1 MVTNSPQGPH
11 SSDITLHNDP
21 EINAQLQER
30 VFNDTSDN
38 FFETNIEFLT
48 LAQVETFNRQ
58 LERFGLSE
66 QAIKV
71 MASNNIHGHLSWRVL
86 IEKEAYVRHLQKG
99 LLPTQYWSKVE
110 QTKLNVA
117 KEIQQRINEEKE
129 TNLKRFNFNTN
140 YYNQKQAFIREQIS
154 LLGYINFLKAL
165 IAAAAL
171 LLGKQRDR
179 EAFKDLIR
187 MINQDQIDLAK
198 ERSDSAEY
206 LAALEMA
213 YKERV
218 AEIDE
223 QIQSCETQLVSVRN
237 HIDELHRAI
246 DGFEDNEGEF
256 HPGQRQI
263 VAAIQQEI
271 QDFDE
276 QHHEELQ
283 ELDVALEE
291 NLALQSEILKAIE
304 IKEDEKLEEEGH
316 LSKIKFKREK
326 IINKQAE
333 MENKI
338 IEIENMEQ
346 DAQTRLDHLT
356 DKEKQGHITP
366 AEREQISELQRALLV
381 MEGSRFVEY
390 SILEEEEEILKGK
403 MEKYN
408 KRESETYQRIG
419 ILEEQ
424 IKDLRVK
431 LSDAKDEYGDLMA
444 KKQAILKQREILAN
458 RLVVEQ
464 DKLDRLTNELK
475 NAEEQEHL
483 LVENI
488 RDYQQLKTL
497 LKEDLDINKRIAE
510 LEEKR
515 SKIDPQLKESAE
527 ELKSAKKA
535 VSRVNNALNGTLDE
549 NGSLVKDGM
558 RQKLS
563 KMQAELS
570 ELEEGS
576 AKYNKKQK
584 QISKL
589 EGAIKGMEKN
599 LETQEARLEAAAK
612 SHKEYSIA
620 VEKIELQIESSAYGI
635 IINKN
640 DIQKLQQKI
649 ANNESRRQ
657 TLERTADSTILMDIK
672 RNVRKVKDVDN
683 ADISR
688 NYSDIHQTK
697 PQLRRQNSSPT
708 LSYDRYNNNSSR
720 KNSQHNMQQPPSNSG
735 DHPSRRVPRKP
746 KKTN

>member
-1 MVTNSPQGPH
+1 MVMNSPQGPH
-11 SSDITLHNDP
+11 SSDITLHDDP
-21 EINAQLQER
+21 EINAQLQAR
-30 VFNDTSDN
+30 VFNETSDN
-38 FFETNIEFLT
+38 FFETNIEFST
-48 LAQVETFNRQ
+48 LAQVEEFNRQ
-58 LERFGLSE
+58 VERFGLSE

-140 YYNQKQAFIREQIS
+140 YYNQKQAFIREQVS

-179 EAFKDLIR
+179 EAFKDLIK

-198 ERSDSAEY
+198 ERTDSAEY
-206 LAALEMA
+206 IAALEMA
-213 YKERV
+213 YKEKV

-223 QIQSCETQLVSVRN
+223 QIESCEAQLVSVRN
-237 HIDELHRAI
+237 HIDDLHRAI
-246 DGFEDNEGEF
+246 DGYEDDDGEY

-263 VAAIQQEI
+263 VEAIQQEI
-271 QDFDE
+271 QEFDE

-283 ELDVALEE
+283 QLDLALHE
-291 NLALQSEILKAIE
+291 NLVLQGQLVEAIV

-316 LSKIKFKREK
+316 LSKIQSKREK
-326 IINKQAE
+326 IINQQAQ
-333 MENKI
+333 MENKV

-346 DAQTRLDHLT
+346 DAQTRLDHLI
-356 DKEKQGHITP
+356 DKDKQGQITL
-366 AEREQISELQRALLV
+366 AEREEISNLQRALLI

-390 SILEEEEEILKGK
+390 NILEEEEEIIKVKL
-403 MEKYN
+403 EKYD
-408 KRESETYQRIG
+408 KRETETNQRIN

-424 IKDLRVK
+424 IQDLRVK

-444 KKQAILKQREILAN
+444 KKQAILKQREILTN

-483 LVENI
+483 LIENI
-488 RDYQQLKTL
+488 KDYQQLKTL
-497 LKEDLDINKRIAE
+497 LKEDLDINKHIAE

-515 SKIDPQLKESAE
+515 SKIEPQLKESAE
-527 ELKSAKKA
+527 ELELAKNA
-535 VSRVNNALNGTLDE
+535 VSSVNSALNGTLDE
-549 NGSLVKDGM
+549 NGTLIKDGM
-558 RQKLS
+558 RQRLT

-570 ELEEGS
+570 ALEEGS

-612 SHKEYSIA
+612 SHRENRMA
-620 VEKIELQIESSAYGI
+620 VEKIDLQIESSAYGI

-657 TLERTADSTILMDIK
+657 TLERTADSTILMDINSRPK
-672 RNVRKVKDVDN
+672 QVKDVDN
-683 ADISR
+683 ADISKS
-688 NYSDIHQTK
+688 YSDMHNK
-697 PQLRRQNSSPT
+697 RPQLQRQNSSPT
-708 LSYDRYNNNSSR
+708 LSYDRYSENRSRISSKHGVEQPNTGEGTHPSSR
-720 KNSQHNMQQPPSNSG
+720 A
-735 DHPSRRVPRKP
+735 PRKP
-746 KKTN
+746 KKNS